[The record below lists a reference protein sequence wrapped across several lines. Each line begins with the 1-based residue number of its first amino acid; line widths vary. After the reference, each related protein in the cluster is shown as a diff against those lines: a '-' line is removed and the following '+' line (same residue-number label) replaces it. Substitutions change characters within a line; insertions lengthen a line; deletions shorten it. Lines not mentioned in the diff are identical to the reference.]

1 MEVMVGPGA
10 WVLVSMGHPRGEMG
24 ALADS
29 TMSPTADPVA
39 ALQADL
45 TALRR
50 ELRELRGIVLEL
62 RDGVLAGQS
71 PARQAP
77 SAVGGAAALFARR
90 NAERLAGE
98 VQRRHA
104 LGHEDEADTEMDLLI
119 DRLHDLALDTRD
131 GAVRQHDHFG

>member
-1 MEVMVGPGA
+1 
-10 WVLVSMGHPRGEMG
+10 MG
-24 ALADS
+24 ALAES
-29 TMSPTADPVA
+29 TMSPSADPVA

-50 ELRELRGIVLEL
+50 ELVELRCLVLEL
-62 RDGVLAGQS
+62 RDGVLAGQP

-77 SAVGGAAALFARR
+77 SAAGGAATLLARR

-98 VQRRHA
+98 VQRRQA
-104 LGHEDEADTEMDLLI
+104 LGHEAEADTELDLLI

-131 GAVRQHDHFG
+131 GAVRQHDGLG